1 MERREFLVLGLALTG
16 GLVACSKPG
25 DAPTA
30 PGAMT
35 PATSAPPAV
44 LDAETRAALDVLG
57 EALVPGAA
65 AAGFSAWLESQLAA
79 PPGEGMLMLRY
90 LGLPTPW
97 QDFYLPALQ
106 AAGAWSMERFGK
118 AIAALAPAE
127 AAELVADI
135 ATGKPTPWN
144 AAPAPFFYF
153 VLRADALDV
162 GYGTRAGFE
171 RLGIPYM
178 AHIAPTK
185 DW

>member
-16 GLVACSKPG
+16 GLAACG
-25 DAPTA
+25 RQDAGSAA
-30 PGAMT
+30 PSAA
-35 PATSAPPAV
+35 PAAAPASVTV
-44 LDAETRAALDVLG
+44 LDAAARAALDVLG

-79 PPGEGMLMLRY
+79 RPGEGMLMLRY
-90 LGLPTPW
+90 LGVPPPW
-97 QDFYLPALQ
+97 QNFYLPALQ
-106 AAGAWSMERFGK
+106 AAEAWSSERFGRG
-118 AIAALAPAE
+118 IAALAPTE

-135 ATGKPTPWN
+135 ASGKPASWN

-162 GYGTRAGFE
+162 AYGTRAGFE

>member
-16 GLVACSKPG
+16 GLVACG
-25 DAPTA
+25 RQDAGTA
-30 PGAMT
+30 
-35 PATSAPPAV
+35 APPAAPAAAPSPAGV
-44 LDAETRAALDVLG
+44 FDAAARAALDVLG

-65 AAGFSAWLESQLAA
+65 AAGFSAWLDAQLAA
-79 PPGEGMLMLRY
+79 RPGEGMLMLRY
-90 LGLPTPW
+90 LGVPPPW

-106 AAGAWSMERFGK
+106 AAEAWSAERFGK
-118 AIAALAPAE
+118 SVAALVPAE

-135 ATGKPTPWN
+135 AAGKPATWN

-162 GYGTRAGFE
+162 AYGTRAGFE

-178 AHIAPTK
+178 AHIAPTQ